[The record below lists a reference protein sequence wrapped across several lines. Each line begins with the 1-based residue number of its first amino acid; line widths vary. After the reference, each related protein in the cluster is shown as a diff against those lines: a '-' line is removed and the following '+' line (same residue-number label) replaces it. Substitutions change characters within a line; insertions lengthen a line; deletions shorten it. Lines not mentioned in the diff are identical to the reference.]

1 MVMELD
7 FASSVPI
14 YQQIRDQI
22 VKAVANGEFADGD
35 RLPSVRALAGEAGIN
50 TMTVNKSYQLLK
62 QEGYIV
68 TDRRN
73 GAIVQCAGGRR
84 GTVERKLKEQLGLLA
99 AEAKIAGVSQEEF
112 LEICRGCYGK
122 QRMEAEGVTE
132 AWGPAGNVTGGSV
145 WK

>member
-22 VKAVANGEFADGD
+22 VKAVANGEFTDGD
-35 RLPSVRALAGEAGIN
+35 RLPSIRALAGEAGIN

-73 GAIVQCAGGRR
+73 GAIVQCAGGKKGKVRQK
-84 GTVERKLKEQLGLLA
+84 VKEGVGLLA
-99 AEAKIAGVSQEEF
+99 AEAKVAGISQEEF
-112 LEICRGCYGK
+112 LEICRECY
-122 QRMEAEGVTE
+122 QR
-132 AWGPAGNVTGGSV
+132 
-145 WK
+145 